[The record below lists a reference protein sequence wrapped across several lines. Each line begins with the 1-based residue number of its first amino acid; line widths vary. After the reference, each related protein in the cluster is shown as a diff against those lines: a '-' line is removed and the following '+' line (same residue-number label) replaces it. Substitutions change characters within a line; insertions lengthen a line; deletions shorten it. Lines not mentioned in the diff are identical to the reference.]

1 MQVKELALKD
11 KVESQLQL
19 TMTQKHTNI
28 KKRERERGEEGYNK
42 PNKLSN
48 STCHFFDWCKPV
60 TKSK

>member
-28 KKRERERGEEGYNK
+28 KKRERERDDNK
-42 PNKLSN
+42 AIISPIN
-48 STCHFFDWCKPV
+48 
-60 TKSK
+60 